1 MKSFLHSGQHG
12 DFRMQE
18 RADYRRRL
26 RLALRVFVLVLLQ
39 VTVISRLRP
48 FSTIPDLPLSY
59 LVVASVVGDNPR
71 RWRSIS
77 ISGMALGFLSDILGG
92 IGLGLLGL
100 YYFLVGAFCPNFIR
114 RTGGGFFEE
123 LLQVYIW
130 FVPFGLLRGLITLI
144 YSAAAE
150 FSSFSVWIC
159 LYRVVLPE
167 LLATAVLL
175 FPVFC
180 IFRAKRM
187 RLD

>member
-1 MKSFLHSGQHG
+1 MKEFPYGGQRHE
-12 DFRMQE
+12 FRTQDG
-18 RADYRRRL
+18 ADYRRKL
-26 RLALRVFVLVLLQ
+26 RLALRIFVLALLQ
-39 VTVISRLRP
+39 VTIISRLRL
-48 FSTIPDLPLSY
+48 FSTVPDLLLSY
-59 LVVASVVGDNPR
+59 LLVASVVGDNPR

-77 ISGMALGFLSDILGG
+77 VSGMVLGFLSDILGG

-114 RTGGGFFEE
+114 RTGGGFWEE
-123 LLQVYIW
+123 LLLVYTW
-130 FVPFGLLRGLITLI
+130 FIPFGLLRGGITLI
-144 YSAAAE
+144 YSAVAE

-180 IFRAKRM
+180 IFRTKRM